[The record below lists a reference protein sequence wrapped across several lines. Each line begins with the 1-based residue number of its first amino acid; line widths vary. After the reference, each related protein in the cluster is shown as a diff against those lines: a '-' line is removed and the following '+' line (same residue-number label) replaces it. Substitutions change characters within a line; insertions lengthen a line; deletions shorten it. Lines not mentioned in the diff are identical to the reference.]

1 MLLTDGS
8 IHLLIQSVSM
18 EHNASLP
25 PLSPLLLGSLH
36 MALLTLS
43 FHLFSLSH
51 LSLSLLLVSFYCP
64 PHSLSL
70 SLVPP
75 HLSLLTTALRGGR
88 RPLILQFTSHLAS
101 C

>member
-1 MLLTDGS
+1 
-8 IHLLIQSVSM
+8 M

-70 SLVPP
+70 SLSFLLIS
-75 HLSLLTTALRGGR
+75 LSLLL
-88 RPLILQFTSHLAS
+88 PLEVEDVL
-101 C
+101 